1 MLWCTLTKK
10 TVLALA
16 GSPVKGGS
24 TDILL
29 DQVLRGARM
38 KGASVEKIYLRELE
52 ITPCNS
58 CGKCEKTGECPIN
71 DDMKWLYKKLLK
83 SHVIILA
90 SPIYFMGLPA
100 QSKSMVD
107 RCQAIWV
114 RRFKL
119 KKKFGEGDRKGFFIS
134 VGGMER
140 PHLFKGAV
148 ATVKAFFT
156 TIGVR
161 YAGDLLFSK
170 VEDKEDI
177 MRHPTAIKDAL
188 EAGAKLISD

>member
-1 MLWCTLTKK
+1 MTKK

-24 TDILL
+24 TDRLL
-29 DQVLRGARM
+29 DQVLRGTRT
-38 KGASVEKIYLRELE
+38 KDASVEKIYLCDLK

-58 CGKCEKTGECPIN
+58 CGKCEKTGVCPID

-100 QSKSMVD
+100 QAKSMID
-107 RCQAIWV
+107 RCQSIWV
-114 RRFKL
+114 ERFKL
-119 KKKFGEGDRKGFFIS
+119 KKKFGKKDRMGFFIS
-134 VGGMER
+134 VGNMTR

-148 ATVKAFFT
+148 ATVKAFFA
-156 TIGVR
+156 TIGVK
-161 YAGDLLFSK
+161 YTGDLLFPK
-170 VEDKEDI
+170 INGKKDI
-177 MRHPTAIKDAL
+177 MEHPTAMSDAL
-188 EAGAKLISD
+188 EAGAKLVSD

>member
-1 MLWCTLTKK
+1 MTKK

-16 GSPVKGGS
+16 GSPVKDGS
-24 TDILL
+24 TDRLL

-38 KGASVEKIYLRELE
+38 KGASVEKIYLCELE

-58 CGKCEKTGECPIN
+58 CGKCEKTGACPIN

-100 QSKSMVD
+100 QSKSMID
-107 RCQAIWV
+107 RCQSIWV
-114 RRFKL
+114 KRFKL
-119 KKKFGEGDRKGFFIS
+119 KKKFGKGDRKGFFVS
-134 VGGMER
+134 VGNMAR
-140 PHLFKGAV
+140 PHLFRGAV

-170 VEDKEDI
+170 IEDKEDI
-177 MRHPTAIKDAL
+177 MEHPTAMKDAL
-188 EAGAKLISD
+188 EAGAKLVSD